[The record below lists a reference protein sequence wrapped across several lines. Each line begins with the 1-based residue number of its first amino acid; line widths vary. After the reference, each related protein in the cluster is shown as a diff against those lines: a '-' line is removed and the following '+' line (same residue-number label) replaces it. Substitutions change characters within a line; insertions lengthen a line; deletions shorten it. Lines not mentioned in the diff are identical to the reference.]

1 MGRECDQRGP
11 WFGREWVVAAFGGV
25 QRDDDSGEQ
34 RARRSRDP
42 ARPLAER
49 VCLLALPTPF
59 QRVTLFYAH
68 AMPPRKRQKWS
79 RDNELEPAKTMSR
92 RSSSSGATVTS
103 SSRLLLDSRPT
114 SRAAS
119 PPGSETSV
127 SSDDDEDLHK
137 PVILTPSMGKAY
149 VDIPL
154 RFHEPIP
161 HHKPSKP
168 TYCTPSMPRPIVEV
182 PTLASILRKRRR
194 REGRASAL
202 MLKPSH
208 VEEEPCPV
216 LWLPLPIPKNFTQIS
231 AQERISIREFI
242 YRFHRQLFGAPKAWS
257 KKMAAD
263 FDSLTENTIPR
274 NMEDKNPDD
283 ILFSWVSPRN
293 LAHLLTGLLD
303 ALAKATEY
311 PDRDVRV
318 C

>member
-1 MGRECDQRGP
+1 MGPECDQRGP
-11 WFGREWVVAAFGGV
+11 WLGREWVVEAFGGV

-42 ARPLAER
+42 ARPSAER
-49 VCLLALPTPF
+49 VCLLALLTPF
-59 QRVTLFYAH
+59 QRVALFYAH
-68 AMPPRKRQKWS
+68 AMPPRKRQKRS
-79 RDNELEPAKTMSR
+79 RDNELEPAKTLSR

-127 SSDDDEDLHK
+127 SSDDAEHLRK
-137 PVILTPSMGKAY
+137 PVVLTPSMGKVY

-154 RFHEPIP
+154 RFPKPIP
-161 HHKPSKP
+161 HHNPSKP
-168 TYCTPSMPRPIVEV
+168 TYCTPSMPRPFVEV
-182 PTLASILRKRRR
+182 PTLASILRARRR
-194 REGRASAL
+194 LEGRA
-202 MLKPSH
+202 P
-208 VEEEPCPV
+208 VEEEPCSV
-216 LWLPLPIPKNFTQIS
+216 QWLPLPIPKNFTQIS
-231 AQERISIREFI
+231 AQERISIREFV

-263 FDSLTENTIPR
+263 FDNLTENTIPR

-293 LAHLLTGLLD
+293 LAYLLTGLLD
-303 ALAKATEY
+303 ALAKATDY

-318 C
+318 W